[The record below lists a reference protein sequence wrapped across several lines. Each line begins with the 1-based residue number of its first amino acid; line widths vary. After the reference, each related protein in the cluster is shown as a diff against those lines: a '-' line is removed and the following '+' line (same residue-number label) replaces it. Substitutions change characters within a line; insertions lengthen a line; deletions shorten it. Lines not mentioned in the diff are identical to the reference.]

1 MVNRKTQKRTKSR
14 RGGAGNFIPAVRI
27 ENFSR
32 VDWDRMMELA
42 NKAKTRTS
50 QEEAEYYK
58 FVCPSTLGFENSA
71 DGCKNMKEKIRK
83 QQAQEKQDTSR
94 KEYNDQQERKRL
106 EQEEIRQKEIRQQ
119 IDLRAKEYEQFK
131 PKEQVEQN
139 RNIDDDLPP
148 LAPLQ
153 IIGRGGKRRTNKRNT
168 NKRNTN
174 KRRTNKRNTNKRN
187 TKKR

>member
-94 KEYNDQQERKRL
+94 KEYNDQQERKR
-106 EQEEIRQKEIRQQ
+106 QKEIRQQ

-139 RNIDDDLPP
+139 SNIDDDLPP

>member
-71 DGCKNMKEKIRK
+71 DGCKNMKDKIRK

-139 RNIDDDLPP
+139 SNIDDDLPP

-174 KRRTNKRNTNKRN
+174 KRNTNKRN
-187 TKKR
+187 TKKRNTKKR

>member
-58 FVCPSTLGFENSA
+58 FVCPSTLKFENSA

-131 PKEQVEQN
+131 PKEQVEQVEQN
-139 RNIDDDLPP
+139 NNIDDDLPP

-153 IIGRGGKRRTNKRNT
+153 IIGRGGKRNINKR
-168 NKRNTN
+168 RTN